1 MTFRVMS
8 DMLRKLQNDAETH
21 SDASG
26 CQAGETALLEVLN
39 VTLLSRGLPS
49 ARHCGTLEGI
59 GASSLRAWMAEEAR
73 RACSHR
79 VLGLDMERV
88 IHWRT

>member
-1 MTFRVMS
+1 MMR
-8 DMLRKLQNDAETH
+8 RTH
-21 SDASG
+21 GDTYG
-26 CQAGETALLEVLN
+26 CQARETAFLEVLN

-49 ARHCGTLEGI
+49 AGHCGALEGV